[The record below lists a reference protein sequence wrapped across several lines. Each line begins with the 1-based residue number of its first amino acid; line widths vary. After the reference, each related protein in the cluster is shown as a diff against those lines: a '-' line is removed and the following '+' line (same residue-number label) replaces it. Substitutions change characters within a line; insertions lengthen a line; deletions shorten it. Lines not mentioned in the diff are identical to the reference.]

1 MQLNLQQ
8 RGYLVL
14 YHHGEHNRCPCC
26 SRSNW
31 LVGRTVAECAFCETA
46 LPLSVDN
53 ASEAIPRPQP
63 VSYAEMG
70 ANSEWD
76 RPVYYS

>member
-8 RGYLVL
+8 RGYMVL
-14 YHHGEHNRCPCC
+14 YHHGESNRCPCC
-26 SRSNW
+26 ARSNW
-31 LVGRTVAECAFCETA
+31 LVGRSVAECAFCETA
-46 LPLSVDN
+46 LPLAEDHS
-53 ASEAIPRPQP
+53 SEAMARPVP
-63 VSYAEMG
+63 GSYSEMA